1 MAIYIKSTVS
11 DPQKEQEGQNAYVSY
26 LITTN
31 SNAKTF
37 QKESFSVRRRYSD
50 FFFLYNTL
58 FNEYPACLVPPLS
71 EKAVFEFINRFD
83 YDFVTKRA
91 ASLNR
96 FLERIS
102 KHPILQKAT
111 VYLEFLESNDWNA
124 FKRAI
129 GTKNIPVAISSTD
142 ESATSLN
149 NDDEFLLDDIKE
161 KISTF
166 EDNLTQVEKTFN
178 KVLKRE
184 NELSTDVDD
193 LSAQFLKF
201 STIETNLKNELEL
214 FSTKNHDLSLNISSL
229 RNETDTNYITSLKD
243 MLQYASALKALLKL
257 REQKIN
263 DFDSLVNQLNKAESD
278 KQAGDNSNFLRD
290 KIENV
295 RGVDREHAKQE
306 RLKKLETKI
315 ANLQDQIN
323 VETQNVKDF
332 KAISLH
338 EISIFNEIKKTELKS
353 TLSDLAQNHINFYQ
367 NLINNWEML
376 L

>member
-1 MAIYIKSTVS
+1 MATYINSTVS
-11 DPQKEQEGQNAYVSY
+11 EPQKEQEGQNAYVSY

-37 QKESFSVRRRYSD
+37 QKESFSVRRRYTD
-50 FFFLYNTL
+50 FVFLYNTL
-58 FNEYPACLVPPLS
+58 FNDYPACVVPPLS
-71 EKAVFEFINRFD
+71 EKVVFEFINRFD

-91 ASLNR
+91 SSLHR

-102 KHPILQKAT
+102 KHPILKKAN
-111 VYLEFLESNDWNA
+111 VYLEFLESGDWNA
-124 FKRAI
+124 FKRVI
-129 GTKNIPVAISSTD
+129 GTKTKQTLLMAVD
-142 ESATSLN
+142 ESIATIN
-149 NDDEFLLDDIKE
+149 NDEEFLLDDIKE

-166 EDNLTQVEKTFN
+166 EDNLTQVEKTFI

-184 NELSTDVDD
+184 NELSADLDD
-193 LSAQFLKF
+193 LSTQFLKF

-214 FSTKNHDLSLNISSL
+214 FSTKNHDLSLNFSGL
-229 RNETDTNYITSLKD
+229 RNEVDTNYITSLKD
-243 MLQYASALKALLKL
+243 MLQYSSALKALLKL

-278 KQAGDNSNFLRD
+278 KLAGDNSNFLRD

-295 RGVDREHAKQE
+295 RGVDHEHAKQE
-306 RLKKLETKI
+306 RLKKLDTKI
-315 ANLQDQIN
+315 LNLQNQIK
-323 VETQNVKDF
+323 VETESIEAF
-332 KAISLH
+332 RATSLH

-353 TLSDLAQNHINFYQ
+353 TLSGLAQNHINFYQ
-367 NLINNWEML
+367 NLINNWEVL